1 MSEIC
6 VPIPHFAG
14 KDIAEVEVKIGESKT
29 RLNFRLESFPWHSDE
44 DLKDEKQHAPE
55 AKILSLKSMIE
66 SYDKSWEL
74 VQILTP
80 SSGANHIQVLFRQ
93 RRNN

>member
-14 KDIAEVEVKIGESKT
+14 NQIAEVEVKIGESKT
-29 RLNFRLESFPWHSDE
+29 KLNFRLESFPWHSDE
-44 DLKDEKQHAPE
+44 ELKEERHQVSE

-80 SSGANHIQVLFRQ
+80 SAGANHIQVLFRQ
-93 RRNN
+93 RKSN